1 MTVYLLDVN
10 VLLALCDSLHVH
22 HEAAHRWFGDY
33 GRTAWATCPITENV
47 TVHRH
52 PVTPVGASLLAI
64 HSDGTQGGDFTAR
77 RGIREQARSYRA
89 FFRR

>member
-1 MTVYLLDVN
+1 MCRVFKF
-10 VLLALCDSLHVH
+10 
-22 HEAAHRWFGDY
+22 E
-33 GRTAWATCPITENV
+33 V
-47 TVHRH
+47 TGNRSHRH

-64 HSDGTQGGDFTAR
+64 HSDGAQDGDFTAR